1 MDPANVRLKEEEE
14 EEGEVDA
21 LQEAEREAV
30 ATREAIKRKIQQA
43 AVTTFQPPS
52 LPTKLR
58 IDPNDPDEVVINC
71 NLFFEVLL
79 CSYVRVT
86 ISASSSLYTVVIP
99 TMLVKEWMDG
109 IV

>member
-1 MDPANVRLKEEEE
+1 MDPANVRLK

-43 AVTTFQPPS
+43 SVTTFQPPP

-58 IDPNDPDEVVINC
+58 IEPDDPDEVVSIKI
-71 NLFFEVLL
+71 F
-79 CSYVRVT
+79 Y
-86 ISASSSLYTVVIP
+86 
-99 TMLVKEWMDG
+99 
-109 IV
+109 

>member
-1 MDPANVRLKEEEE
+1 VDPANVRLK

-43 AVTTFQPPS
+43 AVTTFQPPP

-58 IDPNDPDEVVINC
+58 IDPDDPDEVVSTKAFYYCMVVVRVNC
-71 NLFFEVLL
+71 NLSLEFLL
-79 CSYVRVT
+79 SSYLRD
-86 ISASSSLYTVVIP
+86 VVCQ
-99 TMLVKEWMDG
+99 W
-109 IV
+109 